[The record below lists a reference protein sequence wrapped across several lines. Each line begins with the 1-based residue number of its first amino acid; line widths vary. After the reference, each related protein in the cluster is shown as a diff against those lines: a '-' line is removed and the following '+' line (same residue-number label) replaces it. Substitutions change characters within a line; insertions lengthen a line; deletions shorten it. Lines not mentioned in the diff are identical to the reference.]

1 MGEQPVNDSYDVIV
15 VGGGPSGATA
25 SALLS
30 KRGRR
35 VLLLEKE
42 KFPRYHIGES
52 LIPGVM
58 PVIRELDAV
67 RPLEELGAIDKHG
80 VTLIWGKSPDP
91 WTIRFH
97 EIGTNAPVD
106 ESAPRPY
113 AYEVKRAEFDNML
126 LTHSRRAGTT
136 VIEEAN
142 VREAIFDGDRC
153 VGVRYNL
160 VHSDEVFEA
169 YAPVVIDAS
178 GQAKLMARHFDT
190 VDWHSDLR
198 NLAVWT
204 YFQGGTRYSGED
216 AGNILVEALPPGWL
230 WMIPFSDN
238 TCSVGYVAPSE
249 EFAKSDLSPAERLH
263 KAVSETN
270 EISRM
275 LAGATKVAQVR
286 TAKDWSYT
294 CRRMSG
300 PGFLQVGDA
309 AAFIDP
315 LFSTGV
321 MLAMKGGSLAANAA
335 EKMLDASADE
345 AHVLQTYEKEYHAVL
360 DVVVSFVRFFYD
372 QNRDVEEY
380 FDKARDL
387 IDPEELRKSRE
398 NFIVLVSGLAKAVE
412 GWSLE

>member
-1 MGEQPVNDSYDVIV
+1 VNEQYDVV
-15 VGGGPSGATA
+15 VIGGGPSGATA

-30 KRGRR
+30 MRGRR

-58 PVIRELDAV
+58 PVIKELGAT
-67 RPLEELGAIDKHG
+67 RPLAELGAIGKNG

-91 WTIRFH
+91 WTIRFS
-97 EIGTNAPVD
+97 EIGSNAPAQ
-106 ESAPRPY
+106 EAAPRPF

-142 VREAIFDGDRC
+142 VREAIFDDGRC
-153 VGVRYNL
+153 VGVRYNMA
-160 VHSDEVFEA
+160 HSTEAQEA
-169 YAPVVIDAS
+169 YAPVILDAS
-178 GQAKLMARHFDT
+178 GQSKFMARQFDT
-190 VDWHSDLR
+190 VAWHTDLR

-204 YFQGGTRYSGED
+204 YFQGGTRYDGED

-238 TCSVGYVAPSE
+238 TCSVGFVAPSD
-249 EFAKSDLSPAERLH
+249 EFARLDLSPADLLD
-263 KAVSETN
+263 KSISETN

-275 LAGATKVAQVR
+275 LAGARKVAQTR

-294 CRRMSG
+294 CREMSG

-321 MLAMKGGSLAANAA
+321 MLAMKGGSLAARAAHKILDDPAA
-335 EKMLDASADE
+335 EAR
-345 AHVLQTYEKEYHAVL
+345 VRQTYEEEYHAVL

-372 QNRDVEEY
+372 QNKDVDEY

-387 IDPEELRKSRE
+387 IDPAELRKSRE
-398 NFIVLVSGLAKAVE
+398 DFIVLVSGLAKAVE
-412 GWSLE
+412 GWSLD